1 MPKIVCSTL
10 AATQDLSAYC
20 DGDGCGL
27 PLYPNPDPAL
37 VAGVCRCKKST
48 RKRKRNTFND
58 ASDKAPVEAAPSK
71 QDKKA
76 QKKPHTARKPPK
88 KELPPAA
95 PADERL
101 EELDW
106 LEELEKLDWLEE
118 LEKLDWLNCLGG
130 QKLLNELGLGGFL
143 SAFLMLATF
152 TDPTEPEA
160 MAAIEEIVAEV
171 RESDEILPLSHLN
184 WEMPPVLPFSTNTA
198 FSEMIDAQ
206 AEDVEMTSILAP
218 I

>member
-10 AATQDLSAYC
+10 AATQDLSAC
-20 DGDGCGL
+20 CDGDGDGCGL

-37 VAGVCRCKKST
+37 GADVCSCKRPT

-58 ASDKAPVEAAPSK
+58 ASDEAPVEAAPSK

-76 QKKPHTARKPPK
+76 QKKPHTARKPPT

-106 LEELEKLDWLEE
+106 LEELEKLDWL
-118 LEKLDWLNCLGG
+118 NCLGG
-130 QKLLNELGLGGFL
+130 QNGLNELGLGGFL
-143 SAFLMLATF
+143 SAFLMLATS

-160 MAAIEEIVAEV
+160 MAAIEEIAAEL

-184 WEMPPVLPFSTNTA
+184 WETPPVLPFSTNTA
-198 FSEMIDAQ
+198 FSEMIDDQ
-206 AEDVEMTSILAP
+206 A
-218 I
+218 